1 MRIIEATKENILTGA
16 TVLFG
21 ALALIG
27 TAAVLLGV
35 PASQPLMLATL
46 ACLLACFA
54 CLSLLARRHVLMHY
68 HVRIKRDHTTINF
81 KPGNDDKAAETGR
94 AQGRIHVETRFQSLR
109 EDLETLKIQ
118 KFISEPTTIN
128 ATGLLNEWGYAG
140 RIATPQGGASILQPD
155 PRISDSRSFDL
166 TFNLPDPMA
175 MGEVFTLTE
184 DYSFF
189 TDISQPGATYV
200 FIVRDPTRERLIDIL
215 FEGLRPE
222 NAEITIN
229 NGHGEFTTLALDVE
243 ETGPGAWRIPYR
255 WKRPSVGE
263 ELRLSWNWAVEV
275 VEAARA
281 SLRSASST
289 RTILSAAA
297 DASQPSIGFAQDVPE
312 AGPGAKIVATT
323 PDGQPLEEGEERIY
337 SRMTETIETQGQQSG
352 PQPVPGL
359 GGGGSGGKGDDDEQ
373 LPGASADDHPII
385 QAARARIKAKYNR
398 DS

>member
-1 MRIIEATKENILTGA
+1 MNKHKLNTN
-16 TVLFG
+16 
-21 ALALIG
+21 
-27 TAAVLLGV
+27 TAN
-35 PASQPLMLATL
+35 S
-46 ACLLACFA
+46 
-54 CLSLLARRHVLMHY
+54 
-68 HVRIKRDHTTINF
+68 
-81 KPGNDDKAAETGR
+81 
-94 AQGRIHVETRFQSLR
+94 IHF
-109 EDLETLKIQ
+109 
-118 KFISEPTTIN
+118 P
-128 ATGLLNEWGYAG
+128 
-140 RIATPQGGASILQPD
+140 
-155 PRISDSRSFDL
+155 
-166 TFNLPDPMA
+166 
-175 MGEVFTLTE
+175 
-184 DYSFF
+184 FF

-281 SLRSASST
+281 SLRSASSP

>member
-1 MRIIEATKENILTGA
+1 MKIIDITKENILTGT

-27 TAAVLLGV
+27 TAAVLIGV
-35 PASQPLMLATL
+35 PASRSLMLATL
-46 ACLLACFA
+46 ACLLLCFV
-54 CLSLLARRHVLMHY
+54 CLSLLARRHMLLRY
-68 HVRIKRDHTTINF
+68 HVRIKREHTTINF
-81 KPGNDDKAAETGR
+81 KPGNSDKPAEIGR

-109 EDLETLKIQ
+109 EDLQALKIQ
-118 KFISEPTTIN
+118 KFISEPTAIN
-128 ATGLLNEWGYAG
+128 SVGLLNEWGYAG
-140 RIATPQGGASILQPD
+140 RISTRQGGASIVQPA
-155 PRISDSRSFDL
+155 PQISDSRSFDL
-166 TFNLPDPMA
+166 IFNLPEPMA
-175 MGEVFTLTE
+175 MGDIFTLTE
-184 DYSFF
+184 DFSFF
-189 TDISQPGATYV
+189 TDLSQPGATYV
-200 FIVRDPTRERLIDIL
+200 FLVRDPTRERLIDIL

-281 SLRSASST
+281 DLRSVSST

-297 DASQPSIGFAQDVPE
+297 DASQPSIGFAQDMPGG
-312 AGPGAKIVATT
+312 AGAAKIVATT
-323 PDGQPLEEGEERIY
+323 ADGQPLEEGEEQIY
-337 SRMTETIETQGQQSG
+337 SRMTETIDTQGQGQQSQ
-352 PQPVPGL
+352 PQQPQSQPQQPV
-359 GGGGSGGKGDDDEQ
+359 SVSNDEQ
-373 LPGASADDHPII
+373 PAGALADDHPII